1 MSDASTIRLGD
12 IAERVPGMTAASKAR
27 LGCAPNP
34 ALPARYLSL
43 EDFENGLLR
52 AVGGAYMD
60 TPPAPG
66 STKGRKTGRASVGD
80 LCFSR
85 VGGRFVGLIQDD
97 FGKELRCSE
106 NIITAHLDNVSRPA
120 AAVIAR
126 WLALGAGGQME
137 RIAVARGAAA
147 NWNAIASILV
157 PSMLIESPQINSR
170 IKMAVD
176 NYLSAATGLGE
187 SQVREAEARTAIDST
202 VLSAICKR

>member
-1 MSDASTIRLGD
+1 
-12 IAERVPGMTAASKAR
+12 
-27 LGCAPNP
+27 
-34 ALPARYLSL
+34 
-43 EDFENGLLR
+43 
-52 AVGGAYMD
+52 MD

-66 STKGRKTGRASVGD
+66 STKGRRTGRASAGD

-126 WLALGAGGQME
+126 WLTLGADGQME
-137 RIAVARGAAA
+137 RVAVVRGAAA
-147 NWNAIASILV
+147 SWNAIASILV
-157 PSMLIESPQINSR
+157 PSMLIENPQTNPE

-176 NYLSAATGLGE
+176 SYLSAATALGE
-187 SQVREAEARTAIDST
+187 SQVREAEARAAVDSA
-202 VLSAICKR
+202 VLSAIHRQ